1 MLTQATLSTLVP
13 AARREALTAAVRV
26 RTSCREFS
34 GALKPEEVA
43 ALAYHAGRYALPGAF
58 LTLLDVPE
66 DAFTNITGCRK
77 VAAVC
82 LTGDSWLHR
91 LNAGAIGEAF
101 VLEATAMGIGTC
113 WVGGSVRRD
122 ALKGRLPKGASLLC
136 VIALGK
142 PVTPLTPPPTR
153 PRMSPEQLCRGEWRK
168 WPEELIRAATL
179 VQQAPSG
186 MNQQPWALLVT
197 PNGEFAVQSP
207 AGSALDAGIAV
218 LHAELALTTP
228 HTWRFSD
235 APDAPLAVAQPRGSS
250 AALF

>member
-1 MLTQATLSTLVP
+1 MMLMQATLSTLVP
-13 AARREALTAAVRV
+13 AARRETLTAAVRV
-26 RTSCREFS
+26 RTSCRAFS
-34 GALKPEEVA
+34 GALTPQEVA

-77 VAAVC
+77 AAAVC
-82 LTGDSWLHR
+82 LQGDSWLHR

-101 VLEATAMGIGTC
+101 VLEATAMGLGTC
-113 WVGGSVRRD
+113 WVGGSFRRE
-122 ALKGRLPKGASLLC
+122 ALKGRIPQGASLLC
-136 VIALGK
+136 VIAVGR
-142 PVTPLTPPPTR
+142 PCIPLTPPPTR
-153 PRMSPEQLCRGEWRK
+153 PRMSPEQLCRGQWRQ

-186 MNQQPWALLVT
+186 MNQQPWTLEVT

-207 AGSALDAGIAV
+207 VSSALDAGIAI

-235 APDAPLAVAQPRGSS
+235 APDVPLAVAQPRG
-250 AALF
+250 